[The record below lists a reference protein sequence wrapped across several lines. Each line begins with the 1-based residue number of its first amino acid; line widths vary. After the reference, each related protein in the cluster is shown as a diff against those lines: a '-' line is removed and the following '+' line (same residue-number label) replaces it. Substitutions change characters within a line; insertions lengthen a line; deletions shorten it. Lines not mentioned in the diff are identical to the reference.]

1 MLCLGN
7 LTEACSQELAEIHSG
22 SPGHSCRGVGSGKRP
37 LRAGQ
42 AQAPW
47 KLEPAGKDPWRPQAA
62 GGRMCSDRLDH
73 KPPAGAN
80 PFLPSAHSPAPPA
93 DHLAVVPAGGGKAP
107 KAPTRFAKEA
117 ETVCPDAPG
126 EAAWQPAA
134 AAAAAAWWPLQPWP
148 GPLST
153 RVLVLALLELDTIV
167 LIHAVRDY
175 LCFLFFFSF
184 FSFIHTLFLY
194 HVS

>member
-62 GGRMCSDRLDH
+62 GHVLSSWDAKSD
-73 KPPAGAN
+73 KAQQ
-80 PFLPSAHSPAPPA
+80 
-93 DHLAVVPAGGGKAP
+93 HLCTQVLSNQALQLGFQNLSCFGGIY
-107 KAPTRFAKEA
+107 
-117 ETVCPDAPG
+117 
-126 EAAWQPAA
+126 
-134 AAAAAAWWPLQPWP
+134 
-148 GPLST
+148 LS
-153 RVLVLALLELDTIV
+153 
-167 LIHAVRDY
+167 
-175 LCFLFFFSF
+175 C
-184 FSFIHTLFLY
+184 
-194 HVS
+194 